1 MQNKVKLL
9 CSLSLAFLILSCST
23 TEPNLVE
30 IKGKKP
36 EKVEQVVKLK
46 EQDNEKILKDETMS
60 KIVFDRHKRKI
71 NQDLKGV
78 WVSTVFGL
86 DFSKTKNYDMEKQK
100 QEIDEIVKNVK
111 DWGLNAIF
119 LQVKPSNAVIYP
131 SKVHPWDACL
141 TGVEGV
147 DPGYDPLK
155 YFVTKAHENNIELH
169 AWINPYR
176 AALTTDLSKLSNR
189 NVVKQHPDWVFEFK
203 GKLYLN
209 PGKPEVVK
217 HLYQN
222 IEEIV
227 KNYDVDGVHLD
238 DYFYPYPNQGEKIA
252 NFDEAEYEK
261 YGKQYPTIEDYR
273 RANVDDLIKNLSV
286 SVHKIKPE
294 LSFGVS
300 PFGIWRNAKK
310 DERGSLTDGLAAYDD
325 LYADIVKW
333 MENGWIDYVAPQIY
347 WEIGHKKADYKT
359 LVNWWSKEAE
369 KTNTPLYIGEGVYKY
384 AENNWSKDELIKH
397 RDIRKANPSI
407 KGYILFRYETL
418 KNNPKI
424 VEEMR

>member
-176 AALTTDLSKLSNR
+176 AALTTDLSKLSNK

-222 IEEIV
+222 IEEI
-227 KNYDVDGVHLD
+227 
-238 DYFYPYPNQGEKIA
+238 A
-252 NFDEAEYEK
+252 
-261 YGKQYPTIEDYR
+261 
-273 RANVDDLIKNLSV
+273 V
-286 SVHKIKPE
+286 S
-294 LSFGVS
+294 
-300 PFGIWRNAKK
+300 
-310 DERGSLTDGLAAYDD
+310 
-325 LYADIVKW
+325 
-333 MENGWIDYVAPQIY
+333 
-347 WEIGHKKADYKT
+347 
-359 LVNWWSKEAE
+359 
-369 KTNTPLYIGEGVYKY
+369 
-384 AENNWSKDELIKH
+384 
-397 RDIRKANPSI
+397 
-407 KGYILFRYETL
+407 
-418 KNNPKI
+418 
-424 VEEMR
+424 